1 MTALRDPIPLGN
13 HRACIA
19 RYLREIVSSTG
30 SAGSVAAR
38 IIEERLDERYAG
50 DAVRPSLV
58 LWACTAGNGNVAD
71 ALPVAAAFDLFD
83 RFLLLHDELADESA
97 IATVA
102 RWGLGQ
108 SLNAGDALYA
118 LAFRSLASDVSEPSG
133 RLRTARLVG
142 QAVLEAIAKSGD
154 NIARG
159 AVLTAAA
166 LEAGAVIAG
175 SPDSVA
181 RAYAEAGRLLSEAA
195 VCSDPSLAQR
205 ASRRAVAALRRH
217 ALPDDV
223 AAFEEVAC
231 YVARQAA

>member
-19 RYLREIVSSTG
+19 RYLRGIVS

-38 IIEERLDERYAG
+38 IIEERLGECYAG

-58 LWACTAGNGNVAD
+58 LWACAAGKGNLAD
-71 ALPVAAAFDLFD
+71 ALPVAVAFDLFD

-97 IATVA
+97 VATVA

-118 LAFRSLASDVSEPSG
+118 LAFRSLASDVSEPRC

-159 AVLTAAA
+159 AVLTVAA
-166 LEAGAVIAG
+166 LEAGAMIAG
-175 SPDSVA
+175 LPEPVA
-181 RAYAEAGRLLSEAA
+181 RAYAEAGRLLSTAA
-195 VCSDPSLAQR
+195 VSSDPALAR
-205 ASRRAVAALRRH
+205 SASRRAVAALRRH
-217 ALPDDV
+217 AARDDV
-223 AAFEEVAC
+223 ATFEEVAR
-231 YVARQAA
+231 YVAHRAA